1 MNILIVEDGKDK
13 RHKIRKTVREM
24 GYDAIDVAKTYFS
37 ARDKIVDIGGYDLI
51 ILDMFL
57 PDAEDDKELRGLA
70 GKDLIF
76 DIMDEGIEI
85 PIIVVTQYTE
95 YTNNGT
101 FGEKRREFVPKAIEN
116 KNFGK
121 EPVELSNKSYDCTYY
136 EGLHEYLSDEI
147 PLYLGIVF
155 YSNQNGDWKND
166 LRCFIEKTKEEI

>member
-70 GKDLIF
+70 GKDLIY

-85 PIIVVTQYTE
+85 PIIVLPQ
-95 YTNNGT
+95 
-101 FGEKRREFVPKAIEN
+101 
-116 KNFGK
+116 
-121 EPVELSNKSYDCTYY
+121 
-136 EGLHEYLSDEI
+136 
-147 PLYLGIVF
+147 
-155 YSNQNGDWKND
+155 
-166 LRCFIEKTKEEI
+166 